1 MDKGKARQLDSD
13 QRNGVPPPRDRL
25 EDSPLSYNQLVS
37 GLIDFLEV
45 AFHTILCMRS
55 VYPYDV
61 FARRKKYSHPCYQSR
76 HPGLNEYISRVLTAL
91 RSEIEKSTVS
101 KVILVIRPNVVADPN
116 HRGLGSGTSPGL
128 SSSNGSSGANP
139 ADAYE
144 RFVFSLDY
152 ILPSSLIDPRNRDL
166 AISSNVTNSEL
177 ELIFRGFMQKLM
189 VVDGVLYDMP
199 AAAGTNGSS
208 NDDSALAPELTFAV
222 VLEMADEETS
232 PSGKDRNEASTGDWI
247 PADGENLGRTHRTQP
262 SSPGNENTSSVAAPK
277 IRPIK
282 TLDSGVINLMLYV
295 EEDIYAKSGHHHPTH
310 HPSSKRTAAKPTSAQ
325 TTRSTHGV
333 EDELLLTKATQMD
346 VTSGVT
352 TAARGNAR
360 EIKNRARRLDIERD
374 LDQPAL
380 AEADAEADIAQ
391 SKTKRKRARMV
402 LGETRAAESASES
415 SSSAPSS
422 PSGSSQ
428 SIRDDFGG
436 PLSGGF

>member
-13 QRNGVPPPRDRL
+13 HQHAVPRRDRL
-25 EDSPLSYNQLVS
+25 EDSPLTYNQLVS
-37 GLIDFLEV
+37 GIIDFLEV

-76 HPGLNEYISRVLTAL
+76 HPGLNEYISRVLAAL

-101 KVILVIRPNVVADPN
+101 KVILVIRPNVVVDPN
-116 HRGLGSGTSPGL
+116 GQGFGSGSSAEL
-128 SSSNGSSGANP
+128 SSSNGSAAASP

-152 ILPSSLIDPRNRDL
+152 ILPSSLIDPRDRDL
-166 AISSNVTNSEL
+166 AISSNVTSSEL

-189 VVDGVLYDMP
+189 VVDGILYDMP
-199 AAAGTNGSS
+199 TATGANSGK
-208 NDDSALAPELTFAV
+208 DDEASAPELTFAV
-222 VLEMADEETS
+222 VLEMAEDETS
-232 PSGKDRNEASTGDWI
+232 PSGKDKNEASTGDWI
-247 PADGENLGRTHRTQP
+247 PADGENLGRAHRTHPASP
-262 SSPGNENTSSVAAPK
+262 SNGHTATTAPAPK

-295 EEDIYAKSGHHHPTH
+295 EEDVYAKSGQPHPTRDH
-310 HPSSKRTAAKPTSAQ
+310 SSKKTSVKPTSAQ
-325 TTRSTHGV
+325 PTRTTHRV

-346 VTSGVT
+346 VTSGT

-360 EIKNRARRLDIERD
+360 EIKNRARRVDAERD

-380 AEADAEADIAQ
+380 AEAEAEPDIAQ
-391 SKTKRKRARMV
+391 AKSKRKRARMV
-402 LGETRAAESASES
+402 LGETRAAESDSAS

-428 SIRDDFGG
+428 SVRDDFGG
-436 PLSGGF
+436 QLSSGF